1 MFRTFEGWPE
11 HGLSTQGVIGE
22 MEPSSAPS
30 SPEGAVAASAA
41 TAMTL
46 VYSAPT
52 PGTGSRYLDGHV
64 AHESRVLS
72 VVPVRDAIAG
82 SDRRG
87 VGETVLEATR
97 LSLSLTGFA
106 DPRGAGY
113 LAPLARATLRGE
125 PSARVLA
132 DLGHAEISPFARAL
146 EAGGEQALASAL
158 SYALGAGRDA
168 TLRDAMRFSAGR
180 HALAREYAR
189 DFEVTRELARPALL
203 AALSRADSVRGAL
216 VQAYLEVLSEVP
228 DLDVV
233 GRAGR
238 DEAEEVSRMA
248 HGVLKAGGVHS
259 RRGLEGTA
267 NLGGLL
273 RAEPRLSP
281 TTTEY
286 PVMAAAFLIALEY
299 GSDALGHRI
308 RPAGGVGRGR

>member
-1 MFRTFEGWPE
+1 MERS
-11 HGLSTQGVIGE
+11 STQFV
-22 MEPSSAPS
+22 
-30 SPEGAVAASAA
+30 PEGLVAQSAA
-41 TAMTL
+41 TALTL

-52 PGTGSRYLDGHV
+52 PGTGSRYLDGRV

-72 VVPVRDAIAG
+72 VAPASDALAAL
-82 SDRRG
+82 DRKG

-97 LSLSLTGFA
+97 SSLALAGFA

-113 LAPLARATLRGE
+113 LAPLARAALSGE

-132 DLGHAEISPFARAL
+132 DLGHAEILPFAR
-146 EAGGEQALASAL
+146 
-158 SYALGAGRDA
+158 
-168 TLRDAMRFSAGR
+168 
-180 HALAREYAR
+180 ALAREYAR

-203 AALSRADSVRGAL
+203 TALSRADSVRGAL

-228 DLDVV
+228 DLDVA

-238 DEAEEVSRMA
+238 HEAEEVSRMA
-248 HGVLKAGGVHS
+248 HGVLKAGGIHS

-286 PVMAAAFLIALEY
+286 PVITAAFLVALEY
-299 GSDALGHRI
+299 GPDALSYKL
-308 RPAGGVGRGR
+308 RPARGVDRGR